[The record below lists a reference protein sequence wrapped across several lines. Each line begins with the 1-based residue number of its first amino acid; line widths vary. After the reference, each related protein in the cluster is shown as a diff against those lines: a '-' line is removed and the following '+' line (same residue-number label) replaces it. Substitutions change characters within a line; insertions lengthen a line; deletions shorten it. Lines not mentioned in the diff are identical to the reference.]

1 MLYKLK
7 VRDSKAQVEVRSYFL
22 DDDKLCVAEPL
33 NQSFSI
39 KKVLFDIFL
48 PNDFPASVT
57 KDYINYQVFDT
68 LQAICSTITGI
79 LANQASLAAI
89 GVGDSTSTT
98 TAAMLT
104 WIFKE
109 GSGMVGKLIFAYKV
123 SDILDKEA
131 KKFRLLA
138 DIFNDLSRNTFS
150 SLCGVCA
157 GGTKAALSLHF
168 ARCNNLGDLSAK
180 DGNNSSQNYFIT
192 FGLNRNCLHLKKIQ
206 IVFNSHHTLK
216 DITRSIYQ
224 SILIKNLVLTNDYS
238 QMKDL
243 EILESTLKKTFS
255 PEFAQ
260 FFDLLM
266 AENSKPNTKYGLSN
280 SFEKWNLDIAIF
292 KSFLGCDKWVVDGW
306 NATKTE

>member
-57 KDYINYQVFDT
+57 T
-68 LQAICSTITGI
+68 
-79 LANQASLAAI
+79 NQASLAAI

-150 SLCGVCA
+150 SLCGVSA

-180 DGNNSSQNYFIT
+180 DDTQNLNEIFCLFSSQNYFIT

-206 IVFNSHHTLK
+206 IVFNSHHTVK